1 MATKSRL
8 YLAQRTRGDHAVV
21 TAIGAITRS
30 TVLQLRSMLL
40 QALARGER
48 SLLLDLAGVDSID
61 DAGLAAL
68 SHVATRAGL
77 VGGRLRLVAPGPSV
91 TAQLRR
97 TGLDRRLAV
106 SPTLTG
112 ALETPAP
119 GVEDPEA
126 DWVEQH
132 QPADPNQ
139 TDEADEADGLGDP
152 DEQAAAGNELPLD
165 ADPADHLDQH
175 TPVPVDEEEYPASI

>member
-1 MATKSRL
+1 MSTTPRL
-8 YLAQRTRGDHAVV
+8 YLAQRRRNGHAVV

-30 TVLQLRSMLL
+30 TVLQLRSTLL

-48 SLLLDLAGVDSID
+48 SLLLDLAGVDRID

-68 SHVATRAGL
+68 DRTATRADL
-77 VGGRLRLVAPGPSV
+77 LGGRLRLVAPAPPV
-91 TAQLRR
+91 AAQLHR

-106 SPTLTG
+106 SSTLTHV
-112 ALETPAP
+112 LEPPARAP
-119 GVEDPEA
+119 GVEDPDA

-132 QPADPNQ
+132 QPADP
-139 TDEADEADGLGDP
+139 ADADTLD
-152 DEQAAAGNELPLD
+152 DVAAGEAATGGEVPLD

-175 TPVPVDEEEYPASI
+175 TPVPVGEEDYPATT